1 MKFIRDV
8 DTLTSKE
15 QITIPKPIRKALGVG
30 AIDKHISNLPPDLA
44 KAMAFSIKASSKD
57 GDEDIRGDVQL

>member
-15 QITIPKPIRKALGVG
+15 QITLPKPTRQALGVG
-30 AIDKHISNLPPDLA
+30 AIDKHISTLPRELA
-44 KAMAFSIKASSKD
+44 KAMALSIKASSKA